1 MGMLLRMSGGPRRPA
16 AGVGQRGQSI
26 GNTLGEIGLTTA
38 AKSKRIVAE
47 LPGPV
52 KLAIREL
59 AIYVRFGNVL
69 VGAKLRGVYGGA
81 MEDNE

>member
-1 MGMLLRMSGGPRRPA
+1 
-16 AGVGQRGQSI
+16 VGQRGQSI
-26 GNTLGEIGLTTA
+26 GNTLGGIGLTTA
-38 AKSKRIVAE
+38 AKSGRIVAV
-47 LPGPV
+47 LSDPV
-52 KLAIREL
+52 KRANREL